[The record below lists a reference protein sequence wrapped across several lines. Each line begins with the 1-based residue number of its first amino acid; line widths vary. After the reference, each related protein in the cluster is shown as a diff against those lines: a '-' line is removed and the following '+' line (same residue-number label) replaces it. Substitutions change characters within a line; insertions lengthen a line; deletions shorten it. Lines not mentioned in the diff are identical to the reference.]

1 MRSFVRLL
9 SAFVLLLAA
18 AEASFAACGDNPGDA
33 QAVAATRAQI
43 AQQCPCSG
51 FRSHGAYQRCASGVT
66 NQAVQAGTLSKAC
79 AEVVNNCAGNST
91 CGRPGAV
98 TCCQTGATGATTCS
112 VVSRASACK
121 APSGGSACVG
131 TQSSCC
137 DACVSGGCAGG
148 GGTTTTTL
156 ATTTTTV
163 ATTTTTVA
171 TTTTTVATTTSTTT
185 TSTTTTTTTTT
196 TTSTTLCSC
205 SGGAPSQVTFTTG
218 VGSGTCGHLASD
230 TSANFLSLNC
240 GGLYFG
246 GAGVGVPLPSTVPD
260 QGMSFSKA
268 ACTGTAIT
276 LSGTSP
282 TEAGGNRCSGGSN
295 HHNACTTAADCPGGT
310 CKFLQCTNAGCL
322 FGPPL
327 PIPNRSHQGAATSSC
342 VINSITA
349 NAAGTADCT
358 TGSTT
363 GLNVP
368 LSSGI
373 FLDADLMAMRCS
385 GGSTPGA
392 NCTGSG
398 GCGTVQA
405 GSCPGGTCVNDTG
418 RCRGP
423 DAAGTACCSAA
434 DRPSSGTCETA
445 ACVGGANANLGCI
458 TNADCPSGSCS
469 TFIQSCPICDPTS
482 CKCNAGPNDGL
493 ACTPGDGALGGEYPT
508 SHDCPPPPAN
518 NLGAL
523 PIAFVL
529 DSGTVSKTSVDLPD
543 QANVFCG
550 FCKNKSLNTFAR
562 RCNGLASG
570 AACTC
575 AVGVPCA
582 ACSGAPCLPVACT
595 ANTDCA
601 AVTGFVSCGQR
612 TSGAFCSGDPT
623 SAVNPCSDLARTIVE
638 TGAPAGALTT
648 GGPAKPA
655 KLVSIFCIPLTFS
668 SLVDSAADLPG
679 PGPVAITGVT
689 QALP

>member
-1 MRSFVRLL
+1 MTDVRTKGSLVTFI
-9 SAFVLLLAA
+9 AVIALLLVGPVPRAGAA
-18 AEASFAACGDNPGDA
+18 PCGHTACKDEVALSGLSGGA
-33 QAVAATRAQI
+33 KSGCFKAVI
-43 AQQCPCSG
+43 
-51 FRSHGAYQRCASGVT
+51 
-66 NQAVQAGTLSKAC
+66 
-79 AEVVNNCAGNST
+79 
-91 CGRPGAV
+91 
-98 TCCQTGATGATTCS
+98 
-112 VVSRASACK
+112 SACK
-121 APSGGSACVG
+121 AGTCDCGGSANACGSCGDMIG
-131 TQSSCC
+131 TLCPGGASGSCPPTTTC
-137 DACVSGGCAGG
+137 
-148 GGTTTTTL
+148 TTTTTGTT
-156 ATTTTTV
+156 ATS
-163 ATTTTTVA
+163 
-171 TTTTTVATTTSTTT
+171 TTTSTTNTTGTTATTTT
-185 TSTTTTTTTTT
+185 TSTTTTTV
-196 TTSTTLCSC
+196 SSCSC
-205 SGGAPSQVTFTTG
+205 AGGAPSQISFTTG

-260 QGMSFSKA
+260 QGKSFSKA
-268 ACTGTAIT
+268 ACTGTTLT

-349 NAAGTADCT
+349 NAAGTANCS

-398 GCGTVQA
+398 GCGTVLA

-423 DAAGTACCSAA
+423 DAPGTACCSDA
-434 DRPSSGTCETA
+434 DCPSSGTCETA

-482 CKCNAGPNDGL
+482 SKCNAGPNDGL

-679 PGPVAITGVT
+679 PGAVSLQGTT
-689 QALP
+689 QALA